1 LKIFAGLK
9 MRRPEVSVG
18 YDGSLTGTVE
28 KAARYKGA
36 FPALLEGMGYASIR
50 NKKGF
55 ASW

>member
-1 LKIFAGLK
+1 MKIFAGLK

-55 ASW
+55 AS